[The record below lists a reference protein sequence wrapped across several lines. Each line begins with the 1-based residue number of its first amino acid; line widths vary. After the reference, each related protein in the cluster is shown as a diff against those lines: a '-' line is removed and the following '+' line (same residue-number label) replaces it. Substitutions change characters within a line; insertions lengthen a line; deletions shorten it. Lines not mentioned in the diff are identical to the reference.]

1 MSLLDRNEN
10 PDVYYDGQYWNN
22 LDCTNWMINR
32 RISGDESVN
41 WWKHF
46 LSRTGKVFE
55 RALILNCG
63 NGWVER
69 EMIDG
74 GLIKEAVGID
84 YSESLLDEAR
94 SAAEGRRLQ
103 YVQANV
109 NSDALPPGPFDLV
122 VNHAAAHHVTRLD
135 RVFRSI
141 CQLLPEEGWFISFD
155 YVGPHRNQYA
165 LDAWEQ
171 ACKVNN
177 ALPLGVRQSM
187 FYPWMDLLIQVDP
200 TEAVHSELIVET
212 LHRYFLVDEF
222 VTVGGALAYPVLTHN
237 VQLFNADRAERERWG
252 QVVLDRDSEY
262 LAENP
267 ESSLFAYFTARP
279 NKEVLS
285 NAPALAGWK
294 AAEDVRET
302 QAAENG
308 GRYYEPSVL
317 SNLSWELYRLK
328 MENSELGRELE
339 TIQKSFLYS
348 HLTKTLDAPLVR
360 RLLRSRL
367 VRSLSQSG
375 RSLRSGKSTKDPVR
389 R

>member
-122 VNHAAAHHVTRLD
+122 VNHAAAHHVTAVGPSLQEHLPTIARGGMVHLVRL
-135 RVFRSI
+135 RRTPQESI
-141 CQLLPEEGWFISFD
+141 CP
-155 YVGPHRNQYA
+155 RR
-165 LDAWEQ
+165 
-171 ACKVNN
+171 
-177 ALPLGVRQSM
+177 LGASLQSQQC
-187 FYPWMDLLIQVDP
+187 PPSWCPPID
-200 TEAVHSELIVET
+200 
-212 LHRYFLVDEF
+212 
-222 VTVGGALAYPVLTHN
+222 
-237 VQLFNADRAERERWG
+237 
-252 QVVLDRDSEY
+252 
-262 LAENP
+262 
-267 ESSLFAYFTARP
+267 
-279 NKEVLS
+279 VLS
-285 NAPALAGWK
+285 VDGPAHTG
-294 AAEDVRET
+294 
-302 QAAENG
+302 
-308 GRYYEPSVL
+308 
-317 SNLSWELYRLK
+317 
-328 MENSELGRELE
+328 
-339 TIQKSFLYS
+339 
-348 HLTKTLDAPLVR
+348 
-360 RLLRSRL
+360 
-367 VRSLSQSG
+367 
-375 RSLRSGKSTKDPVR
+375 
-389 R
+389 